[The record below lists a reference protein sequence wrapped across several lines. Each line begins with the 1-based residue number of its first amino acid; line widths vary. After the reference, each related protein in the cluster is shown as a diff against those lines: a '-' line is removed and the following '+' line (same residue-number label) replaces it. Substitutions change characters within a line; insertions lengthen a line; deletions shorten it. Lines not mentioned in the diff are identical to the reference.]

1 MMKLLKGWDLLVLG
15 MIFVC
20 GACGSLQ
27 QATGNS
33 RIYDKSFD
41 KVDGLVREGVEN
53 TKLVITNTLKS
64 NDESVI
70 TYHVVQGSSGGGSS
84 GSTVGSQHVNQE
96 RGTITVSKLA
106 NGKIKLSVENPDYNF
121 ALPNHQRED
130 YEHILLEAFDK
141 VMGRP
146 QRE

>member
-20 GACGSLQ
+20 GVCGSLQ

-41 KVDGLVREGVEN
+41 KVDGLVREGVGN
-53 TKLVITNTLKS
+53 TKLVIINTLKS

-70 TYHVVQGSSGGGSS
+70 IYHVVQGSSGGGSF
-84 GSTVGSQHVNQE
+84 GSTVGV
-96 RGTITVSKLA
+96 
-106 NGKIKLSVENPDYNF
+106 
-121 ALPNHQRED
+121 
-130 YEHILLEAFDK
+130 
-141 VMGRP
+141 
-146 QRE
+146 